1 MTCEEQTQKFHTDDV
16 LLSRSGWCFSSMK
29 GNFYPIRSITRI
41 WVVTRHQHGIYA
53 LVSQTSF
60 RRETRGGVKKRRLL
74 SQATV
79 QWVYLNMYMK
89 NCGGECGRSVN
100 TSNLRSRGP
109 GFKSRPSR
117 CFLRRGTLLHFVSLY
132 PGVQMGTGDIL
143 LGRNP
148 AMDRHPVQG
157 RVAILLGMLHA
168 KETRTNSSRLGLWL
182 VCAFTFLH
190 ANLNLPALSYQG
202 IFYSVCCNVFPVLT
216 VGLGYFLLFWVAVFR
231 CREENK
237 MQSYTP
243 LFFCYFL

>member
-1 MTCEEQTQKFHTDDV
+1 
-16 LLSRSGWCFSSMK
+16 MK
-29 GNFYPIRSITRI
+29 GNFHPIRSTYPDVGSDTTSAWNLCARFSDVMIISQGNQR
-41 WVVTRHQHGIYA
+41 WCQKRSAAFAGYRSVS
-53 LVSQTSF
+53 VSQ
-60 RRETRGGVKKRRLL
+60 
-74 SQATV
+74 
-79 QWVYLNMYMK
+79 YMYMK
-89 NCGGECGRSVN
+89 NCGRECGRSVN

-132 PGVQMGTGDIL
+132 PGVQMGTDDIL

-157 RVAILLGMLHA
+157 GVAILLGMLHA

-216 VGLGYFLLFWVAVFR
+216 VGLGCFLLF
-231 CREENK
+231 
-237 MQSYTP
+237 
-243 LFFCYFL
+243 